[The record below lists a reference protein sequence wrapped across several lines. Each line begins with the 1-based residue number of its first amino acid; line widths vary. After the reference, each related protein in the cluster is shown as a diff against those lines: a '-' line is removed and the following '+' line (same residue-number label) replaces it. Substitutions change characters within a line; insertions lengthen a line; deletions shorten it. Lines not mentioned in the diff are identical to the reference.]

1 MNNRQIV
8 FEIQMK
14 LISTNPSNNSI
25 VGSTETSSSQE
36 ILAKVTL
43 ARKACREWSILGID
57 ERNKSLNDFL
67 LLVKENRKKLA
78 ILASQ
83 EMGMRLVEAYQDIDS
98 GCEFLD
104 WYIQNATV
112 MLSPET
118 TFEDE
123 YEIHQIVY
131 EPVGVIASIIS
142 WNFPFSNFIWQIG
155 QGLISGNTY
164 IVKHSELVALFCRF
178 LESLID
184 QSHLPKGVLNFIY
197 GGEDEGNFL
206 VHQEVDMIC
215 FTGSTKVG
223 KHLYRV
229 ASEKFIPIKME
240 LGGSAPCIVFKDANI
255 DEAIESIISNAF
267 YNCGQVCVAPR
278 RLLVEESIYSLVI
291 DRLKKRVDTLKVGP
305 AHEETFDIGPMA
317 SVQKVQDL
325 ETQIEE
331 SRKLGADIVSGGLR
345 PKALRGAYYLPTLIA
360 NVNRDMRIWKE
371 EVFGPVL
378 LATSFTSRDQAISL
392 ANDTPY
398 GLGAYVYTSDTDTF
412 NEISHRIDT
421 GMVSL
426 NNVSFIKAMNP
437 FGGTKDSGIG
447 RQHGKLGFQE
457 VTKTKVVS
465 RQK

>member
-1 MNNRQIV
+1 
-8 FEIQMK
+8 MK
-14 LISTNPSNNSI
+14 LISINPSNNTI

-36 ILAKVTL
+36 IQAKVTL

-57 ERNKSLNDFL
+57 ERNKYLNDFL

-104 WYIQNATV
+104 WYMQNAADA
-112 MLSPET
+112 LSPET
-118 TFEDE
+118 TFEEE
-123 YEIHQIVY
+123 YEIHQILH

-142 WNFPFSNFIWQIG
+142 WNFPFSNFIWQVG

-164 IVKHSELVALFCRF
+164 VVKHSELVALFCRF

-206 VHQEVDMIC
+206 VHQKVDMIC
-215 FTGSTKVG
+215 FIGSTKVG

-240 LGGSAPCIVFKDANI
+240 LGGSAPCILFEDADI
-255 DEAIESIISNAF
+255 DEAVESIVGNAF

-278 RLLVEESIYSLVI
+278 RLLIQEPVFSLVM
-291 DRLKKRVDTLKVGP
+291 DRLQEAVDSLKVGP
-305 AHEETFDIGPMA
+305 AHEEAFDIGPLA
-317 SVQKVQDL
+317 SIQKVQDL
-325 ETQIEE
+325 EIQVKE
-331 SRKLGADIVSGGLR
+331 SRELGADIVSGGCR
-345 PKALRGAYYLPTLIA
+345 PEGLQGAYYLPTLIA
-360 NVNRDMRIWKE
+360 NVNRSMRIWKE
-371 EVFGPVL
+371 EVFGPIL
-378 LATSFTSRDQAISL
+378 LATSFSSKEQAIRL

-398 GLGAYVYTSDTDTF
+398 GLGAYVYTSDIDTF
-412 NEISHRIDT
+412 KEIFRRIDT

-426 NNVSFIKAMNP
+426 NNVSFIKAVNP
-437 FGGTKDSGIG
+437 FGGTKESGIG